1 MNQLFLPEMI
11 RWTHGEGMA
20 LTLIETM
27 PLGDGNWTDQ
37 HLPLSRVRA
46 NLLDQFTGH
55 DVVINRCQNK
65 PAVARHMSVTGG

>member
-1 MNQLFLPEMI
+1 MYRPEMI

-46 NLLDQFTGH
+46 NLLDRFTGH

-65 PAVARHMSVTGG
+65 PAVVRHRSVTGG